1 MLNIVWLLPGGVDA
15 DTQCRWGQAGS
26 EPDGQTPHI
35 CKIQI
40 RSQTN
45 TNTKSDKYKYNTKS
59 DKFRYKARQTDS
71 SSMQNT
77 EIQLKYTKLDLS

>member
-40 RSQTN
+40 QIRSQTN
-45 TNTKSDKYKYNTKS
+45 TNTKSDKYK
-59 DKFRYKARQTDS
+59 YKARQTDS

>member
-40 RSQTN
+40 QIRSQTNTN
-45 TNTKSDKYKYNTKS
+45 TNTKSDKYK
-59 DKFRYKARQTDS
+59 YKARQTDS